1 MHTRTTVTLPGCRR
15 RQCRCGHGG
24 KADMPS
30 KVGFGAPSPQ
40 AKITIC
46 STSAVIKV
54 SVFHNKPRMRTI
66 ERIQRAIGL
75 GKPMVHQA
83 PNDFHQRALQL
94 LLVEGRRHQRLL
106 DVVNR
111 FDVSNT
117 EKGKKRPPSRDASLN
132 RLRRCEE
139 LFPVGGQVGVFFYEA
154 GGRINDQR
162 ISASE
167 ECSIWMRVK
176 THNPVLLGVFF
187 TPSESRFQ
195 APVVIGAI
203 SSGRAE
209 WQFPVVPMFLG
220 PPQSKVHQ
228 MLT

>member
-15 RQCRCGHGG
+15 RQYRCGHGG

-46 STSAVIKV
+46 STSAVIK
-54 SVFHNKPRMRTI
+54 FRT
-66 ERIQRAIGL
+66 
-75 GKPMVHQA
+75 
-83 PNDFHQRALQL
+83 
-94 LLVEGRRHQRLL
+94 RL
-106 DVVNR
+106 NC
-111 FDVSNT
+111 VSNT
-117 EKGKKRPPSRDASLN
+117 EKGKKCIQGKSPPFLEDFFAKLYGRLVSVQHNPIRRHPPSRDASLN

-162 ISASE
+162 
-167 ECSIWMRVK
+167 V
-176 THNPVLLGVFF
+176 
-187 TPSESRFQ
+187 RFQ

-209 WQFPVVPMFLG
+209 WHLLTFPGTRFPVVPMFTPNIPGFLSSLYLFTSAFDG
-220 PPQSKVHQ
+220 VSTVGDLAKAR
-228 MLT
+228 